1 MRQDIWQPVPGRLLG
16 VGGRFIVAD
25 RKVSPGAEGGAR
37 RLIPLAGLL
46 IPLALLL
53 ILEATGPGP
62 PSERAGK
69 VVLDRRRGR
78 SDCGDVHQASEDPA
92 AQTVTMVPISA
103 AIPSLPV
110 PLTIDAPDL
119 RKLKL
124 GCRSTGPVWRDQ
136 LLSDRLYTI

>member
-1 MRQDIWQPVPGRLLG
+1 MRAERVRQDIWQPVPGRLLG

-25 RKVSPGAEGGAR
+25 RKASPGAEGGAR

-110 PLTIDAPDL
+110 PLTIRRARPAEAETWL
-119 RKLKL
+119 PQHRARVA
-124 GCRSTGPVWRDQ
+124 RST
-136 LLSDRLYTI
+136 IK